1 MLTEPRH
8 PDSIP
13 LWNDATSDQWNDW
26 KWQIAHR
33 ITSAAQLEQVVR
45 LTDDEKRTL
54 VDSEGLFRLGITPH
68 AATLI
73 DPEDPDCPMRMQSV
87 PRYGELFT
95 APWEAEDPLDEDGTS
110 PVPGIT
116 HRYPDRILFLLTHE
130 CSLYCRF
137 CTRRRIVG
145 DQQGI
150 STKMLDAQIGYV
162 AAHPEVRDVL
172 ISGGDPLAVPD
183 SRLEYVISRLRALPH
198 VEIIRIGTRM
208 PVVMPQ
214 RITPEL
220 VEMLRRY
227 HPIWL
232 NTHFNHPFELAPPA
246 TREAMERLA
255 DAGIPTGN
263 QTVLLRGINDCPVV
277 MRELVHALVKVR
289 CRPYYIY
296 ACDLSEG
303 LSHFRTPISTGVAL
317 IEALRGHTSGYC
329 VPTFVVDGPGG
340 GGKIPIMPNYVLSQS
355 EGRVVLRNYQGK
367 SCTYHEGPSI
377 PLKDVCA
384 LCGTNHSAVEH
395 GPAAQIWRT
404 AGGEIVKKEEL

>member
-8 PDSIP
+8 PNSIP
-13 LWNDATSDQWNDW
+13 LWNDATPDQWNDW

-73 DPEDPDCPMRMQSV
+73 DPDDPDCPMRMQSV

-162 AAHPEVRDVL
+162 ASHPEVRDVL

-232 NTHFNHPFELAPPA
+232 NTHFNHPFELSPPA
-246 TREAMERLA
+246 TRQAMERLA
-255 DAGIPTGN
+255 DVGIPTGN

-303 LSHFRTPISTGVAL
+303 LSHFRTPISTGVAI

-340 GGKIPIMPNYVLSQS
+340 GGKIPIMPNYILSQG

-367 SCTYHEGPSI
+367 NCTYHEGPST
-377 PLKDVCA
+377 PLKEVCT

-404 AGGEIVKKEEL
+404 AGGEIE